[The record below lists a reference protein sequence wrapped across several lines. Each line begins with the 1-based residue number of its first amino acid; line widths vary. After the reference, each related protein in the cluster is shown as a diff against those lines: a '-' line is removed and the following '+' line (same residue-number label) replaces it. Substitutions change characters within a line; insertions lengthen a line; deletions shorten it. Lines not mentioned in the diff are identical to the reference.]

1 MAEQVKAVVRLAD
14 PAQAGPALE
23 QELIDYVKSRIARF
37 EAPRSVDFVEELP
50 RGAGEV
56 LAGVRGRHRLR
67 ACHAARRSSD
77 PCGYGSDAFG
87 S

>member
-50 RGAGEV
+50 RTPVGKLNKGEV
-56 LAGVRGRHRLR
+56 R
-67 ACHAARRSSD
+67 AKYWPASAAVT
-77 PCGYGSDAFG
+77 G
-87 S
+87 